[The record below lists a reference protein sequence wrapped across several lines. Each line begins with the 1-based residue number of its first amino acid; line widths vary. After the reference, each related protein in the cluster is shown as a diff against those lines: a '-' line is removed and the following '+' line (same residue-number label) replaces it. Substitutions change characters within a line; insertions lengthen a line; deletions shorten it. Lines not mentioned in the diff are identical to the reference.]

1 MNIMFVCTGNT
12 CRSPMLARM
21 FADYARKVGFGCAA
35 DSAGMKGGGSPVNPK
50 AACTLAAR
58 GLDSDGHISKVF
70 GDAEAGWADFVFT
83 MDEGQRDELRLRY
96 PELRVECL
104 SAFCGSEIA
113 DPYAEGRRITT
124 RRRTFSRHC
133 SPLFWTL
140 SKKIPRK
147 RKRTRERP
155 FRDSMTCRG
164 HSPASSSLKILM
176 CSSSSRIMRSRRVF
190 TLSVC
195 RASTVRS

>member
-113 DPYAEGRRITT
+113 DPYGGTQADYDATADIFEALLPAVLDFVEKNSPQAE
-124 RRRTFSRHC
+124 
-133 SPLFWTL
+133 
-140 SKKIPRK
+140 K
-147 RKRTRERP
+147 
-155 FRDSMTCRG
+155 D
-164 HSPASSSLKILM
+164 A
-176 CSSSSRIMRSRRVF
+176 
-190 TLSVC
+190 
-195 RASTVRS
+195 

>member
-21 FADYARKVGFGCAA
+21 FADYARKVGFGCAT

-96 PELRVECL
+96 PALRVECL
-104 SAFCGSEIA
+104 SAFCGKQA
-113 DPYAEGRRITT
+113 DYDATADIFEALLPAVLDFVEKNSPQAE
-124 RRRTFSRHC
+124 
-133 SPLFWTL
+133 
-140 SKKIPRK
+140 K
-147 RKRTRERP
+147 
-155 FRDSMTCRG
+155 D
-164 HSPASSSLKILM
+164 A
-176 CSSSSRIMRSRRVF
+176 
-190 TLSVC
+190 
-195 RASTVRS
+195 